1 MRNTSPLHWTLLV
14 ALLASPVGAV
24 AQNTTDGQEPDDS
37 PPPAPI
43 TTIAQSEQIGAYVV
57 EAFQDRD
64 GNHWFGLG
72 GVGVCRYDG
81 KSLTYFDRELSGS
94 RELRGDGPVRSSLS
108 SMLRHRHSTLLHTC
122 DKQARLRMVFFVEPP
137 MRSAS
142 EK

>member
-1 MRNTSPLHWTLLV
+1 MKRVLIGEV
-14 ALLASPVGAV
+14 VG
-24 AQNTTDGQEPDDS
+24 
-37 PPPAPI
+37 
-43 TTIAQSEQIGAYVV
+43 YVGEV
-57 EAFQDRD
+57 FQDRD

-108 SMLRHRHSTLLHTC
+108 SMLRHRHSALLHTC
-122 DKQARLRMVFFVEPP
+122 DKQARSPGVFFVEPP